1 VPLQV
6 AEPAGTLLECRD
18 YLAPII
24 TPHEA
29 LLALTQQPFEAQ
41 HYTLGFESV
50 LNYAQG
56 QGKGQQQGSRP
67 GAAGSALASAA
78 AAELGGNIRTDEE
91 FEQMGAAGGAAG
103 GASTA
108 AGGDPTAG
116 DLAAGSSSSSSK
128 ALALSGQEQLQLMKA
143 QAAEGKAVVVRTAA
157 QYLAVKRS
165 YQGLETPLTGA
176 EAKPAE
182 LAVAGRTGRAA
193 VYIDEPAA

>member
-1 VPLQV
+1 M
-6 AEPAGTLLECRD
+6 
-18 YLAPII
+18 
-24 TPHEA
+24 
-29 LLALTQQPFEAQ
+29 
-41 HYTLGFESV
+41 LG
-50 LNYAQG
+50 YAQG
-56 QGKGQQQGSRP
+56 QGQGQPQGSRP
-67 GAAGSALASAA
+67 GAAAGSAAASAA

-91 FEQMGAAGGAAG
+91 FEQMGAAGP
-103 GASTA
+103 ASTA
-108 AGGDPTAG
+108 AVDAAG
-116 DLAAGSSSSSSK
+116 DAAGDAAAGSSSSSK
-128 ALALSGQEQLQLMKA
+128 ALTLSGQEQLQLMKA